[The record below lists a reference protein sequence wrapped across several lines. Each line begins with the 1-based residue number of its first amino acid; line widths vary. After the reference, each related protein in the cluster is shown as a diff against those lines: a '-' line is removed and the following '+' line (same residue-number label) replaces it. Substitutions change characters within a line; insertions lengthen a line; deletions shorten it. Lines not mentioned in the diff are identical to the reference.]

1 MNTNGKILIIDDE
14 VDICDQLSG
23 LLNDRGFKAKY
34 CISSEQ
40 GINEFKKDAYS
51 LVILDIWL
59 NDSKFDGFQTLEQI
73 KELNETV
80 PIIMISGHGNIETA
94 VNSIK
99 KGAYDFIEKPF
110 DGDLLI
116 FKVTKALENYDLKTR
131 VNNLYPSKNQNY
143 IANSEASKKV
153 LNSLNKISKTDSSI
167 LLSGLKG
174 SGREF
179 LARKIHF
186 ESNRKNKRIKVID
199 FYDLDKI
206 KSENELFGS
215 EEKGII
221 TSLGIF
227 EEVNGGTL
235 FVKNIDKMSSK
246 IQGKFL
252 RVLEEKKYY
261 RLGSLSPNNVDFRL
275 ISSSRILLND
285 LKKHEKIR
293 NDLLKK
299 INFFEITVPSIKQ
312 RTEDIYDLVKEFLL
326 VSLDFHKMDIEN
338 VSNDAILFFSELV
351 CVNSIAQLKKFIE
364 WSVFMLSEVKNE
376 IITKERV
383 ISLLSGFLNEDGK
396 MDKNQNFEF
405 LDFNLKQARE
415 SFEKNYLSYN
425 LKKYNNNISKLS
437 QKIGMERTA
446 LYRKLKLLKINSDS

>member
-376 IITKERV
+376 RITKERV
-383 ISLLSGFLNEDGK
+383 ISLLIGFLNEDGI

-405 LDFNLKQARE
+405 LDFNIKQAKE
-415 SFEKNYLSYN
+415 SFEKKYFSYN

>member
-1 MNTNGKILIIDDE
+1 MNIEGKILIIDDE
-14 VDICDQLSG
+14 IDICEQISG
-23 LLNDRGFKAKY
+23 LLNDRGFTAKY

-40 GINEFKKDAYS
+40 GIKEFNKSTYS

-59 NDSKFDGFQTLEQI
+59 NDSKFDGFQALEQI

-94 VNSIK
+94 VSSIK
-99 KGAYDFIEKPF
+99 KGAYDFIEKPL

-116 FKVTKALENYDLKTR
+116 FKVSKALENYDLKNK
-131 VNNLYPSKNQNY
+131 VNNFYQSKDNNY

-153 LNSLNKISKTDSSI
+153 LNSLNKISKTDSSV
-167 LLSGLKG
+167 LLSGLDG

-186 ESNRKNKRIKVID
+186 ESNRNNKRFKVID
-199 FYDLDKI
+199 FSNSDRIKI
-206 KSENELFGS
+206 ENQLFGS

-221 TSLGIF
+221 KSVGILG
-227 EEVNGGTL
+227 EVNGGSL
-235 FVKNIDKMSSK
+235 FVKNIDKMNSK

-261 RLGSLSPNNVDFRL
+261 RLGSVSPNNIDFRL
-275 ISSSRILLND
+275 ISSSKMFLNN
-285 LKKHEKIR
+285 LKKCKTFR
-293 NDLLKK
+293 NDLLNK

-312 RTEDIYDLVKEFLL
+312 RTEDIDDLVKEFLSS
-326 VSLDFHKMDIEN
+326 SLNFHKINIEN

-364 WSVFMLSEVKNE
+364 WSIFMLSESKNE
-376 IITKERV
+376 KITKERV
-383 ISLLSGFLNEDGK
+383 INLLNGFLSGD
-396 MDKNQNFEF
+396 DKIEKQNFEY
-405 LDFNLKQARE
+405 LDYNIKQARE

-425 LKKYNNNISKLS
+425 LKKFNNNISQVS
-437 QKIGMERTA
+437 EKIGMERTA